1 MNVVQLGEGKKGAYK
16 NIYAHVNSSLALAYF
31 HGMKLRPNDKARLIN
46 EKNEVVATRK
56 SW

>member
-1 MNVVQLGEGKKGAYK
+1 MHTIEVGEGKKGGYK
-16 NIYAHVNSSLALAYF
+16 HLYAHANPSLALAYF
-31 HGMKLRPNDKARLIN
+31 HGMRLLPNYKARLIN